1 MSLAAR
7 RKIDA
12 EGVTFR
18 SHIDGSEHRLTPAR
32 SIGIQELLG
41 ADVTMAFDECTPFP
55 ADHRTAAESMRLS
68 MRWAEGSRA
77 AFRDRPG
84 YALFG
89 IVQGSVYDDLRRESA
104 AALAGIGFDGHA
116 IGGLAVGGGQAERC
130 LGLEVPAHDRQSVDS
145 G

>member
-1 MSLAAR
+1 MYECVFVVFSSR
-7 RKIDA
+7 RRHTRCA
-12 EGVTFR
+12 LVTGVQTCALPIFR

-55 ADHRTAAESMRLS
+55 ADHRTAADSMRLS

-89 IVQGSVYDDLRRESA
+89 IVRSEEHTSELQSLMRISY
-104 AALAGIGFDGHA
+104 
-116 IGGLAVGGGQAERC
+116 AVFC
-130 LGLEVPAHDRQSVDS
+130 LKNKKKK
-145 G
+145 